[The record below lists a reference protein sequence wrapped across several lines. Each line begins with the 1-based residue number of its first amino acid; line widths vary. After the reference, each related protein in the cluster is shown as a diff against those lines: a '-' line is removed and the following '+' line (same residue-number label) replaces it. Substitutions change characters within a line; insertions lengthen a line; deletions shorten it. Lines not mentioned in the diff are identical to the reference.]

1 MTKKLSIL
9 TCTLHNRTNKFKK
22 LNRHLTEQ
30 IKFCPDVELLA
41 NIDSGEK
48 SIGLKRNELL
58 RSAKGEYVV
67 FIDDDDWV
75 SDDYVVKILTAISY
89 KNPDCCG
96 IEGMIINR
104 NKKEKFVHSIQYSS
118 WYTKNNV
125 HYRCP
130 NHLNPIKRKIA
141 LSVGFLDIS
150 VGEDYDY
157 SLRLKTLLKTEV
169 YIKTPIYF
177 YQPSQTQ

>member
-22 LNRHLTEQ
+22 LNKHLTKQ
-30 IKFCPDVELLA
+30 IKFCSDVELLA

-75 SDDYVVKILTAISY
+75 SNDYVFKILTAISH
-89 KNPDCCG
+89 KDPDCCG
-96 IEGMIINR
+96 IEGTIINR
-104 NKKEKFVHSIQYSS
+104 NREEKFIHSIRYSS
-118 WYTKNNV
+118 WYTENGI

-141 LSVGFLDIS
+141 LSVGFLDVS
-150 VGEDYDY
+150 VGEDHDY
-157 SLRLKTLLKTEV
+157 SLRLKPLLKTEV

-177 YQPSQTQ
+177 YQPSYTQ